1 MCASKGEHHVERFG
15 SHVVQLYDANEHT
28 LGANVVSHLSG
39 GLAAG
44 GGAIVI
50 ATPGHTATFLQEI
63 GRSGIDTEAAIRSG
77 LLVTADAKTTLARI
91 MMGGHPDAE
100 RFDRV
105 VGAIVREAAHT
116 AGQRGVRAYG
126 EMVGLL
132 WQAKQFPAAI
142 RLEQLWNKLQNTS
155 VFDLFCAYPIDIF
168 DKNFDIGVMDALLCA
183 HTHLLPSGA
192 DPSLQAALRRAIDE
206 FHGSADTH
214 SKTSVDKIRSQNWAV
229 LPEPEATIL
238 WLRAN
243 VPDSAEAIL
252 RRAQSFYRA
261 TA

>member
-1 MCASKGEHHVERFG
+1 MCASNGGQRDERNG
-15 SHVVQLYDANEHT
+15 SHVVQLYDANERA
-28 LGANVVSHLSG
+28 LGANVVSHLTG
-39 GLAAG
+39 ALAAG

-50 ATPGHTATFLQEI
+50 ATPGHTTAFLQEI
-63 GRSGIDTEAAIRSG
+63 ARNGIDTEAAIRSG
-77 LLVTADAKTTLARI
+77 LLVTADAKTTLARL
-91 MMGGHPDAE
+91 MTGGHPNAE

-105 VGAIVREAAHT
+105 VGTIVRDVTKA

-142 RLEQLWNKLQNTS
+142 RLEQLWNKLQNTLA
-155 VFDLFCAYPIDIF
+155 FDLFCAYPIDIF
-168 DKNFDIGVMDALLCA
+168 DRDFDVGVMDALLCA

-206 FHGSADTH
+206 FHGLTETH
-214 SKTSVDKIRSQNWAV
+214 SKSSIDKIRSQNWAV

-252 RRAQSFYRA
+252 SRAQSYYQA

>member
-1 MCASKGEHHVERFG
+1 M
-15 SHVVQLYDANEHT
+15 
-28 LGANVVSHLSG
+28 
-39 GLAAG
+39 AAG
-44 GGAIVI
+44 SGAIII
-50 ATPGHTATFLQEI
+50 ATPSHTAAFLQEI
-63 GRSGIDTEAAIRSG
+63 ARGGIDTEAAIRNG
-77 LLVTADAKTTLARI
+77 LLITADAKTILARI

-105 VGAIVREAAHT
+105 VGSIVRDLAKT
-116 AGQRGVRAYG
+116 AGQHGVRAYG

-142 RLEQLWNKLQNTS
+142 RLEQLWNKLQNTL

-168 DKNFDIGVMDALLCA
+168 DRNFDVGVMDALLCA

-206 FHGSADTH
+206 FHGSAETH
-214 SKTSVDKIRSQNWAV
+214 SKASVDKIRSQNWAV

-243 VPDSAEAIL
+243 VPDTAEAIL
-252 RRAQSFYRA
+252 TRAQSYYQA

>member
-1 MCASKGEHHVERFG
+1 MCASQSERLDRNSG
-15 SHVVQLYDANEHT
+15 SHVVQLYDADEGT
-28 LGANVVSHLSG
+28 LGANVVSHLTG
-39 GLAAG
+39 GLALG

-50 ATPGHTATFLQEI
+50 ATPGHTATFLEEI
-63 GRSGIDTEAAIRSG
+63 ARTGIDTEAAIKSG

-91 MMGGHPDAE
+91 MMGGHPDAA

-105 VGAIVREAAHT
+105 IGTLVRDMSRA

-142 RLEQLWNKLQNTS
+142 RLEQLWNKLQNTI

-168 DKNFDIGVMDALLCA
+168 DRNFDVGVMDALLCA

-192 DPSLQAALRRAIDE
+192 DPSLQAALHRAIDE
-206 FHGSADTH
+206 FHGSTKSAAKLT
-214 SKTSVDKIRSQNWAV
+214 VDKIRSQKWAV

-243 VPDSAEAIL
+243 VPESADEIL
-252 RRAQSFYRA
+252 SRAQAYYQA